1 MDFEQL
7 VGHFAGRLAQGM
19 RPDHPVTRMYAR
31 MMSRFGEHVLSK
43 WSATSAA
50 GIRCAIPTRDPRTAR
65 QCTLPAAGS
74 CLVCLGPVCIRHGHV
89 GAEDGT
95 IICHACIARAQREHT
110 PNAEDAVDEEALRRR
125 FLELL
130 GLDETAD
137 LTAIKA
143 AYRRLAREHHPDRA
157 RDAADGRAR
166 EKRMKA
172 FSQAY
177 HWLIDREEAAA

>member
-1 MDFEQL
+1 MDIEQL
-7 VGHFAGRLAQGM
+7 FGHFAGRLAQGM
-19 RPDHPVTRMYAR
+19 RPNHPVTRMYAR
-31 MMSRFGEHVLSK
+31 AMSRFGEHVLSK

-50 GIRCAIPTRDPRTAR
+50 GIRCGMARPDPRTGG
-65 QCTLPAAGS
+65 QCTLPAAAS

-95 IICHACIARAQREHT
+95 IICHACIARAQREHM
-110 PNAEDAVDEEALRRR
+110 PSAEHAIDEEALRRR
-125 FLELL
+125 YLELL
-130 GLDETAD
+130 GLDEGAD
-137 LTAIKA
+137 LDAIKA

-157 RDAADGRAR
+157 RGAFDRRAR

-177 HWLIDREEAAA
+177 HWLLDREEAAA